1 VAEKLLINVTVE
13 ETRIALVE
21 GGVLSNL
28 EIDTTQLDEA
38 KGNVYK
44 GIVHRVNPSL
54 QAAFVDYGE
63 DKQGFL
69 PLSEIH
75 SRYHPAN
82 PGNKKLTISDLL
94 HERQEL
100 MVQVVKDEI
109 GNKGASL
116 STFVSLPGRYL
127 VIMPDS
133 GKTGISR
140 RLPGDERK
148 RLKDLIDDLPV
159 PEGFGVIIRTAGVE
173 REKSDVAR
181 DLDYLKR
188 LWTNL
193 EERFA
198 AAKGPGLIHRERSA
212 AMRFIRDYATG
223 SLDEIMVDDVD
234 TYEEIRDYC
243 AVLVPEMKSRIR
255 FYDDPTPLFS
265 RYQIEDQIDDVF
277 ARRIDLPSGGS
288 IVIDQTEAL
297 VAIDVNSG
305 RVKTDDIEQ
314 TALTTNLEAA
324 AEVARQLRLRDRGGL
339 VVVDFIDMRDRENI
353 KTVEQAARDAFAS
366 DKAKVK
372 FSRISEFGL
381 MEISRQRLKSA
392 LMMSSF
398 HACESCGGT
407 GLVRSV
413 ESSALYLLRRLK
425 ETVLRGTNYVHVSA
439 KMPVDVANYLV
450 NRKRRDLSELE
461 RESNVTLDVRGI
473 PECPPNQAFVEIL
486 ASAGRGKRAR
496 RLLLT
501 FDLVRSDVERRE
513 LDEMEEVLIE
523 AAEARGLSLTEDEY
537 DTLYRTIE
545 KKMADDLEI
554 VEAQRQSQ
562 EDQARTRSERDR
574 QTIAREDAERQ
585 ARDERAAKQAREV
598 AIAAAAAAV
607 AAVPMERS
615 GGIVG
620 WFKRILFG
628 DKKPVPTLPIEV
640 SGSSRLAAARRSPP
654 SERLLDHNDPLA
666 RRKRR
671 AARGEAPKPIVQAS
685 ASPRKRAER
694 DDEEEAPRPPR
705 VRPEAPKAPTSP
717 APAPVAAAMV
727 APSAAQSAADDGGG
741 DSQSKRKR
749 RRRRRRNGGG
759 EGDGDGES
767 NGDGRADQD
776 GDDGPE
782 GAVAAD
788 GDDGGRGR
796 AARRQR
802 GEARDGGDGES
813 GRAPRERRSRANR
826 ERRDGDDVATAETA
840 PSAASERAELAAG
853 PSTVPIAAKA
863 PTSPSSEPPVSKPLA
878 APAERGPAKTV
889 DSSSD
894 AAGPRPAAYA
904 PSGVVSSAALTPPAP
919 RATSAPASAAPLS
932 RPVSAAPAAA
942 PAAPE
947 PTPAPRPPAVTPLSS
962 PAPTSAADPGAAALP
977 RAGSVI
983 DLRAAGGTG
992 PRPAAPP
999 APASRPVAAPRPT
1012 APAAPATPAAPPGP
1026 PTHEE

>member
-1 VAEKLLINVTVE
+1 MAEKLLINVTVE

-75 SRYHPAN
+75 SRYHPADA
-82 PGNKKLTISDLL
+82 GNKKLTISDLL
-94 HERQEL
+94 RERQEL

-116 STFVSLPGRYL
+116 STYVSLPGRYL

-140 RLPGDERK
+140 RLPTDERK

-181 DLDYLKR
+181 DLEYLKR

-198 AAKGPGLIHRERSA
+198 ACKGPGLIHRERSA

-223 SLDEIMVDDVD
+223 NLDEILVDDVD

-243 AVLVPEMKSRIR
+243 AVLVPEMRSRIR

-265 RYQIEDQIDDVF
+265 RYQVEDQIDDVF

-353 KTVEQAARDAFAS
+353 KAVEQAARDAFAS

-398 HACESCGGT
+398 HACSSCGGT
-407 GLVRSV
+407 GQVRSV
-413 ESSALYLLRRLK
+413 ESSALYLLRRIK

-461 RESNVTLDVRGI
+461 RETRVSLDVRGV
-473 PECPPNQAFVEIL
+473 PDCPPHQAFVEIL

-513 LDEMEEVLIE
+513 LEDMEEVLIE

-537 DTLYRTIE
+537 DALYRTIE
-545 KKMADDLEI
+545 KKMAEDLEI
-554 VEAQRQSQ
+554 VEAQRQAQ
-562 EDQARTRSERDR
+562 EDQARHRSDRDR
-574 QTIAREDAERQ
+574 ETVAREEAERA
-585 ARDERAAKQAREV
+585 ARDERVARQAREV
-598 AIAAAAAAV
+598 AAAAAAAAV

-620 WFKRILFG
+620 WFKRVLYG
-628 DKKPVPTLPIEV
+628 DKKPVATLPIELP
-640 SGSSRLAAARRSPP
+640 GLPKTSSASSARRSPP

-671 AARGEAPKPIVQAS
+671 AARGEAPKPVVAAS
-685 ASPRKRAER
+685 RKRPSER
-694 DDEEEAPRPPR
+694 DDEDETPRARPPAEEPKPSASR
-705 VRPEAPKAPTSP
+705 AASSGGASVSAPSG
-717 APAPVAAAMV
+717 AAAG
-727 APSAAQSAADDGGG
+727 AAAG
-741 DSQSKRKR
+741 R
-749 RRRRRRNGGG
+749 RRRRLRRRERQAQAAAAAAAERG
-759 EGDGDGES
+759 GDGDGES
-767 NGDGRADQD
+767 RSD
-776 GDDGPE
+776 GDTRD
-782 GAVAAD
+782 
-788 GDDGGRGR
+788 
-796 AARRQR
+796 
-802 GEARDGGDGES
+802 DGGDGGASASAEGGGRKRRRRSEGDDSADGDS
-813 GRAPRERRSRANR
+813 GRAPRERRSRQSR
-826 ERRDGDDVATAETA
+826 E
-840 PSAASERAELAAG
+840 
-853 PSTVPIAAKA
+853 
-863 PTSPSSEPPVSKPLA
+863 
-878 APAERGPAKTV
+878 
-889 DSSSD
+889 
-894 AAGPRPAAYA
+894 
-904 PSGVVSSAALTPPAP
+904 
-919 RATSAPASAAPLS
+919 
-932 RPVSAAPAAA
+932 
-942 PAAPE
+942 
-947 PTPAPRPPAVTPLSS
+947 AV
-962 PAPTSAADPGAAALP
+962 GE
-977 RAGSVI
+977 G
-983 DLRAAGGTG
+983 AAGGD
-992 PRPAAPP
+992 
-999 APASRPVAAPRPT
+999 T
-1012 APAAPATPAAPPGP
+1012 APAVASAGTERSEGAQPWRGRARTAPRSA
-1026 PTHEE
+1026 

>member
-1 VAEKLLINVTVE
+1 MAEKLLINVTVE

-75 SRYHPAN
+75 SRYHPADA
-82 PGNKKLTISDLL
+82 GNKKLTISDLL
-94 HERQEL
+94 RERQEL

-116 STFVSLPGRYL
+116 STYVSLPGRYL

-140 RLPGDERK
+140 RLPTDERK

-181 DLDYLKR
+181 DLEYLKR

-198 AAKGPGLIHRERSA
+198 ACKGPGLIHRERSA

-223 SLDEIMVDDVD
+223 NLDEILVDDVD

-243 AVLVPEMKSRIR
+243 AVLVPEMRSRIR

-265 RYQIEDQIDDVF
+265 RYQVEDQIDDVF

-353 KTVEQAARDAFAS
+353 KAVEQAARDAFAS

-398 HACESCGGT
+398 HACSSCGGT
-407 GLVRSV
+407 GQVRSV
-413 ESSALYLLRRLK
+413 ESSALYLLRRIK

-461 RESNVTLDVRGI
+461 RETRVSLDVRGV
-473 PECPPNQAFVEIL
+473 PDCPPHQAFVEIL

-513 LDEMEEVLIE
+513 LEDMEEVLIE

-537 DTLYRTIE
+537 DALYRTIE
-545 KKMADDLEI
+545 KKMAEDLEI
-554 VEAQRQSQ
+554 VEAQRQAQ
-562 EDQARTRSERDR
+562 EDQARHRSDRDR
-574 QTIAREDAERQ
+574 ETVAREEAERA
-585 ARDERAAKQAREV
+585 ARDERVARQAREV
-598 AIAAAAAAV
+598 AAAAAAAAV

-620 WFKRILFG
+620 WFKRVLYG
-628 DKKPVPTLPIEV
+628 DKKPVATLPIELP
-640 SGSSRLAAARRSPP
+640 GLPKTSSASSARRSPP

-671 AARGEAPKPIVQAS
+671 AARGEAPKPVVAAS
-685 ASPRKRAER
+685 RKRPSER
-694 DDEEEAPRPPR
+694 DDEDETPRARPPAEEPKPSASR
-705 VRPEAPKAPTSP
+705 AASSGGASASAPSG
-717 APAPVAAAMV
+717 AAA
-727 APSAAQSAADDGGG
+727 GG
-741 DSQSKRKR
+741 R
-749 RRRRRRNGGG
+749 RRRRRRRRLWRR
-759 EGDGDGES
+759 E
-767 NGDGRADQD
+767 RQAQ
-776 GDDGPE
+776 
-782 GAVAAD
+782 AAAAAAAE
-788 GDDGGRGR
+788 RGR
-796 AARRQR
+796 RRGRREPLGRRHARRRRRRRRERQRGRRRAQAATTQRGRRQR
-802 GEARDGGDGES
+802 G
-813 GRAPRERRSRANR
+813 RRLGSRA
-826 ERRDGDDVATAETA
+826 
-840 PSAASERAELAAG
+840 AG
-853 PSTVPIAAKA
+853 
-863 PTSPSSEPPVSKPLA
+863 
-878 APAERGPAKTV
+878 
-889 DSSSD
+889 
-894 AAGPRPAAYA
+894 
-904 PSGVVSSAALTPPAP
+904 AALTAEP
-919 RATSAPASAAPLS
+919 RGS
-932 RPVSAAPAAA
+932 R
-942 PAAPE
+942 
-947 PTPAPRPPAVTPLSS
+947 
-962 PAPTSAADPGAAALP
+962 
-977 RAGSVI
+977 
-983 DLRAAGGTG
+983 
-992 PRPAAPP
+992 
-999 APASRPVAAPRPT
+999 
-1012 APAAPATPAAPPGP
+1012 
-1026 PTHEE
+1026 

>member
-1 VAEKLLINVTVE
+1 MAEKLLINVTVE

-439 KMPVDVANYLV
+439 KMPVDVIGAAGRRTTARRLAHLFPAAPCLEGDRAARHQLRHRHLGRHVHVVGAAQRQQALALRSDRARAVPAARRLKETVLRGTLLHRQPAARARGWCRAPGPVLKETVLRGTNYV
-450 NRKRRDLSELE
+450 PCRPNAGG
-461 RESNVTLDVRGI
+461 RG
-473 PECPPNQAFVEIL
+473 PLGQPQAARPVGAGARVQRHAGRARHPRVPAQPAFVGIL

-628 DKKPVPTLPIEV
+628 DKEASPH
-640 SGSSRLAAARRSPP
+640 LADRGGRQLAARRRGAARMPWDGSWT
-654 SERLLDHNDPLA
+654 LA
-666 RRKRR
+666 DAGIRSAA

-685 ASPRKRAER
+685 AQ
-694 DDEEEAPRPPR
+694 PP
-705 VRPEAPKAPTSP
+705 
-717 APAPVAAAMV
+717 
-727 APSAAQSAADDGGG
+727 Q
-741 DSQSKRKR
+741 
-749 RRRRRRNGGG
+749 
-759 EGDGDGES
+759 
-767 NGDGRADQD
+767 
-776 GDDGPE
+776 
-782 GAVAAD
+782 
-788 GDDGGRGR
+788 
-796 AARRQR
+796 ARR
-802 GEARDGGDGES
+802 AR
-813 GRAPRERRSRANR
+813 
-826 ERRDGDDVATAETA
+826 
-840 PSAASERAELAAG
+840 
-853 PSTVPIAAKA
+853 
-863 PTSPSSEPPVSKPLA
+863 
-878 APAERGPAKTV
+878 
-889 DSSSD
+889 
-894 AAGPRPAAYA
+894 
-904 PSGVVSSAALTPPAP
+904 
-919 RATSAPASAAPLS
+919 
-932 RPVSAAPAAA
+932 
-942 PAAPE
+942 
-947 PTPAPRPPAVTPLSS
+947 
-962 PAPTSAADPGAAALP
+962 
-977 RAGSVI
+977 
-983 DLRAAGGTG
+983 
-992 PRPAAPP
+992 
-999 APASRPVAAPRPT
+999 
-1012 APAAPATPAAPPGP
+1012 
-1026 PTHEE
+1026 

>member
-372 FSRISEFGL
+372 FSR
-381 MEISRQRLKSA
+381 
-392 LMMSSF
+392 
-398 HACESCGGT
+398 
-407 GLVRSV
+407 
-413 ESSALYLLRRLK
+413 
-425 ETVLRGTNYVHVSA
+425 
-439 KMPVDVANYLV
+439 
-450 NRKRRDLSELE
+450 
-461 RESNVTLDVRGI
+461 
-473 PECPPNQAFVEIL
+473 
-486 ASAGRGKRAR
+486 
-496 RLLLT
+496 
-501 FDLVRSDVERRE
+501 
-513 LDEMEEVLIE
+513 
-523 AAEARGLSLTEDEY
+523 
-537 DTLYRTIE
+537 
-545 KKMADDLEI
+545 
-554 VEAQRQSQ
+554 
-562 EDQARTRSERDR
+562 
-574 QTIAREDAERQ
+574 
-585 ARDERAAKQAREV
+585 
-598 AIAAAAAAV
+598 
-607 AAVPMERS
+607 
-615 GGIVG
+615 
-620 WFKRILFG
+620 
-628 DKKPVPTLPIEV
+628 
-640 SGSSRLAAARRSPP
+640 
-654 SERLLDHNDPLA
+654 
-666 RRKRR
+666 
-671 AARGEAPKPIVQAS
+671 S
-685 ASPRKRAER
+685 AS
-694 DDEEEAPRPPR
+694 
-705 VRPEAPKAPTSP
+705 
-717 APAPVAAAMV
+717 
-727 APSAAQSAADDGGG
+727 
-741 DSQSKRKR
+741 
-749 RRRRRRNGGG
+749 
-759 EGDGDGES
+759 
-767 NGDGRADQD
+767 
-776 GDDGPE
+776 
-782 GAVAAD
+782 
-788 GDDGGRGR
+788 
-796 AARRQR
+796 
-802 GEARDGGDGES
+802 S
-813 GRAPRERRSRANR
+813 G
-826 ERRDGDDVATAETA
+826 
-840 PSAASERAELAAG
+840 
-853 PSTVPIAAKA
+853 
-863 PTSPSSEPPVSKPLA
+863 
-878 APAERGPAKTV
+878 
-889 DSSSD
+889 
-894 AAGPRPAAYA
+894 
-904 PSGVVSSAALTPPAP
+904 
-919 RATSAPASAAPLS
+919 
-932 RPVSAAPAAA
+932 
-942 PAAPE
+942 
-947 PTPAPRPPAVTPLSS
+947 
-962 PAPTSAADPGAAALP
+962 
-977 RAGSVI
+977 
-983 DLRAAGGTG
+983 
-992 PRPAAPP
+992 
-999 APASRPVAAPRPT
+999 
-1012 APAAPATPAAPPGP
+1012 
-1026 PTHEE
+1026 